1 MQPLTDIACWD
12 LLRSQRLGRISVVIP
27 PRPGTHRADTAP
39 EIFPVNYAVGENAIA
54 FLTAPGT
61 KLSAALGRASFEIDG
76 YDPET
81 RTAWSV
87 VAKGM
92 LHEITD
98 GLDDRSTALRELPL
112 HVDAPGEHAHR
123 MALFVNEVTG
133 RRFTP
138 RE

>member
-1 MQPLTDIACWD
+1 MQPLTDIACWE

-27 PRPGTHRADTAP
+27 PRPGTHHPDTAP
-39 EIFPVNYAVGENAIA
+39 EIFPVNYAVGENAIV

-76 YDPET
+76 YDPEM
-81 RTAWSV
+81 RMAWSV

-92 LHEITD
+92 LHDITD
-98 GLDDRSTALRELPL
+98 GVDDRSTDLRELPIRA
-112 HVDAPGEHAHR
+112 DAPGERAHR